1 MDFEQRIQNAADEV
15 RQVTRAVR
23 PPEPRKGPRVTPA
36 GWLAFAVAFGAVVLA
51 IGVLPSL
58 LGSDDPGPLG
68 TSDTTSPI
76 VTPTTV
82 QEVPSTVSPLECSS
96 AMPDDMA
103 RHLDTEGATRQVADV
118 WLGIV
123 QAAEVCDFEAL
134 VDLAGPDFTTN
145 FGGGGAEMF
154 EEWENSGEGK
164 MDILLAVLSANYA
177 IQEFEGDAEEALGSS
192 VLYVWPAAF
201 ARDTWEEITAE
212 EMADLLTI
220 YTQEELD
227 QLAGFGSYA
236 GWRTGITQEGDWVFF
251 VAGD

>member
-1 MDFEQRIQNAADEV
+1 MDFEQRIQNAAEEV
-15 RQVTRAVR
+15 RQVTSAVR
-23 PPEPRKGPRVTPA
+23 PPEPRKGTRVTPA
-36 GWLAFAVAFGAVVLA
+36 GWLAFAVAFAAVVLA

-58 LGSDDPGPLG
+58 LGSESPGPIG
-68 TSDTTSPI
+68 SPETTDPLVS
-76 VTPTTV
+76 PTTV
-82 QEVPSTVSPLECSS
+82 PEPLTTLPRVECSS

-123 QAAEVCDFEAL
+123 RAAEVCDFETL

-145 FGGGGAEMF
+145 FGGGGAEIF
-154 EEWENSGEGK
+154 EEWENAGEGK

-212 EMADLLTI
+212 EMADLLTM

-227 QLAGFGSYA
+227 QLARFGSYA
-236 GWRTGITQEGDWVFF
+236 GWRTGITKEGDWVFF